1 MNRNLIL
8 IIEAIIAKEY
18 AYRHICT
25 SLGLNLKCQG
35 VYCGDC
41 LMNTAP
47 IYVGDYSNLIIQVR
61 DITNEQSVNRNT

>member
-1 MNRNLIL
+1 MNRNLL
-8 IIEAIIAKEY
+8 LVIEATIAKEY
-18 AYRHICT
+18 AYKHICT
-25 SLGLNLKCQG
+25 SLGLNLKCED

-61 DITNEQSVNRNT
+61 DITYEQSTNGNT

>member
-1 MNRNLIL
+1 MNINLIL
-8 IIEAIIAKEY
+8 VIEAIIAKEY

-41 LMNTAP
+41 IMNSAP
-47 IYVGDYSNLIIQVR
+47 IFVGDYANLIIQVR
-61 DITNEQSVNRNT
+61 DITNE